1 MIDLAKPDP
10 ALPMANSSRVESVND
25 ETQVAI
31 LFADVVGSTQ
41 LYDSMGD
48 ESARETVQQCVEIMR
63 QATDQYG
70 GSVIKTMGD
79 EVMSTFPSA
88 DDAMN
93 AASQMQQR
101 ITNNAHVG
109 SGGVHVAIRIGCHF
123 GPVVVADRD
132 IFGAAV
138 HTANRM
144 TSQAKAGQIIT
155 TAVTVEQLSGEWQA
169 LVRQIDVAVV
179 KGQSDEV
186 AVFEVLW
193 QPEDATSMLPSLN
206 VKSPPS
212 TVNKRLR
219 LHVGDQEVILGE
231 GHLLNATL
239 GRADQNDVVVKGKLI
254 SRVHAR
260 IEMLKNRFILVD
272 ESTNGTFVER
282 DDGEEFYVRRDS
294 TELSGSGI
302 ISLGRVASRGTTL
315 AVEYSFEE

>member
-1 MIDLAKPDP
+1 
-10 ALPMANSSRVESVND
+10 MASSVESVSE
-25 ETQVAI
+25 ETQVTI
-31 LFADVVGSTQ
+31 LFADVVGSTH

-48 ESARETVQQCVEIMR
+48 ERARETVQQCVEIMK

-101 ITNNAHVG
+101 ITNSSQIGADG
-109 SGGVHVAIRIGCHF
+109 IHVAIRIGCHF
-123 GPVVVADRD
+123 GSVVVADRD

-155 TAVTVEQLSGEWQA
+155 TAVTVEQLSGEWKA
-169 LVRQIDVAVV
+169 LVRQIDIAVV
-179 KGQSDEV
+179 RGQSDEV

-193 QPEDATSMLPSLN
+193 QPEDATSMLPSIKLE
-206 VKSPPS
+206 SPQS
-212 TVNKRLR
+212 IATAKLR
-219 LHVGDQEVILGE
+219 LQVGDQNVVLGE
-231 GHLLNATL
+231 GLLTNATL

-260 IEMLKNRFILVD
+260 IEMVKNRFMLID
-272 ESTNGTFVER
+272 ESTNGTFVQR

-294 TELSGSGI
+294 TDLSGSGI
-302 ISLGRVASRGTTL
+302 ISLGRVASRGTSL
-315 AVEYSFEE
+315 AVEYALED

>member
-1 MIDLAKPDP
+1 
-10 ALPMANSSRVESVND
+10 MASSVESVD
-25 ETQVAI
+25 EETQVAI
-31 LFADVVGSTQ
+31 LFADVVGSTH

-48 ESARETVQQCVEIMR
+48 ESARETVQQCVDIMK

-101 ITNNAHVG
+101 ITNNPQVG
-109 SGGVHVAIRIGCHF
+109 DDGVHVSIRIGCHF
-123 GPVVVADRD
+123 GSVVVADRD

-155 TAVTVEQLSGEWQA
+155 TAVTVEQLGAAWKA
-169 LVRQIDVAVV
+169 LVRQIDVASTR
-179 KGQSDEV
+179 K
-186 AVFEVLW
+186 
-193 QPEDATSMLPSLN
+193 LN
-206 VKSPPS
+206 
-212 TVNKRLR
+212 LQ
-219 LHVGDQEVILGE
+219 VGDQFVTMGE
-231 GHLLNATL
+231 GALTNATL

-260 IEMLKNRFILVD
+260 IEVVKNRFVLVD
-272 ESTNGTFVER
+272 ESTNGTFVQR

-294 TELSGSGI
+294 ADLSGSGI
-302 ISLGRVASRGTTL
+302 ISLGRVASRGTSL
-315 AVEYSFEE
+315 AVEYSFED

>member
-1 MIDLAKPDP
+1 MV
-10 ALPMANSSRVESVND
+10 NSSSVESVSD

-48 ESARETVQQCVEIMR
+48 ESARETVQKCVDIMR

-101 ITNNAHVG
+101 ITNNSQVG
-109 SGGVHVAIRIGCHF
+109 ADGVHVAIRIGCHY

-155 TAVTVEQLSGEWQA
+155 TAVTVEQLSGVWKA

-206 VKSPPS
+206 VKSSQS
-212 TVNKRLR
+212 TAKTRLR
-219 LHVGDQEVILGE
+219 LQVGDQDVVLGD
-231 GHLLNATL
+231 GSLVNATL

-260 IEMLKNRFILVD
+260 IEMVKNRFVLVD
-272 ESTNGTFVER
+272 ESTNGTFVQR

-302 ISLGRVASRGTTL
+302 ISLGRVASKGTSL
-315 AVEYSFEE
+315 AVEYSFED

>member
-1 MIDLAKPDP
+1 
-10 ALPMANSSRVESVND
+10 MASSVESVSE
-25 ETQVAI
+25 ETQVTI
-31 LFADVVGSTQ
+31 LFADVVGSTH

-48 ESARETVQQCVEIMR
+48 ERARETVQQCVEIMK

-101 ITNNAHVG
+101 ITNNSQIGADG
-109 SGGVHVAIRIGCHF
+109 IHVAIRIGCHF
-123 GPVVVADRD
+123 GSIVVADRD

-155 TAVTVEQLSGEWQA
+155 TAVTVEQLSGEWKA
-169 LVRQIDVAVV
+169 LVRQIDIAVV
-179 KGQSDEV
+179 RGQSDEV

-193 QPEDATSMLPSLN
+193 QPEDATSMLPSIKLE
-206 VKSPPS
+206 SPQS
-212 TVNKRLR
+212 TATAKLR
-219 LHVGDQEVILGE
+219 LQVGDQNVVLGE
-231 GHLLNATL
+231 GLLTNATL

-260 IEMLKNRFILVD
+260 IEMVKNRFMLID
-272 ESTNGTFVER
+272 ESTNGTFVQR

-294 TELSGSGI
+294 TDLSGSGI
-302 ISLGRVASRGTTL
+302 ISLGRVASRGTSL
-315 AVEYSFEE
+315 AVEYALED